1 MLARQHSVNFLT
13 VPELTFEAGNAI
25 IRLSFLRGAMPLNG
39 KRGEK
44 MAVDMSE
51 IKRNSDWYYANQ
63 DSLVPKYDGKFIA
76 IIDCAVVGEYDTFA
90 NGVHAMLNAGHR
102 PGTFIVHHCLTPE
115 EEKRMYFFYTPRMN
129 FVGAKT

>member
-1 MLARQHSVNFLT
+1 
-13 VPELTFEAGNAI
+13 
-25 IRLSFLRGAMPLNG
+25 
-39 KRGEK
+39 
-44 MAVDMSE
+44 MAVDMTE

-90 NGVHAMLNAGHR
+90 KGVHAMLNAGHR

>member
-1 MLARQHSVNFLT
+1 
-13 VPELTFEAGNAI
+13 
-25 IRLSFLRGAMPLNG
+25 MPLNG

-44 MAVDMSE
+44 MAVDMTE

-90 NGVHAMLNAGHR
+90 NGVHAMLDAGHR

-115 EEKRMYFFYTPRMN
+115 EEKRTYFFHTPRMN
-129 FVGAKT
+129 FVGLKK

>member
-1 MLARQHSVNFLT
+1 
-13 VPELTFEAGNAI
+13 
-25 IRLSFLRGAMPLNG
+25 
-39 KRGEK
+39 
-44 MAVDMSE
+44 MAVDMTE

-63 DSLVPKYDGKFIA
+63 DSLVSKYDGKFIA

-129 FVGAKT
+129 FVGAKQSPRENGIMLTFQRCA